1 MNIAVPN
8 PDLPDDENVKAGSFS
23 ILIVD
28 NDPAH
33 ARAMTESLERVGY
46 RCTVAIS
53 GPEGKKMLEQNTYDI
68 VITDMVMNDF
78 DGMQMLALAKQLLP
92 DCEVIMVTG
101 HATVMKAVEAMRQG
115 AYNFLEKPIT
125 PNQLR
130 AITEKASQAVA
141 LRQTNVELRRRL
153 DEKFG
158 FEGLIYSSQ
167 NMQWLIDRLKRIAPT
182 DVTVLITGESG
193 TGKEMIA

>member
-1 MNIAVPN
+1 MNT
-8 PDLPDDENVKAGSFS
+8 DLTSTTPSTDETTPVASLS

-46 RCTVAIS
+46 RCTVATS

-78 DGMQMLALAKQLLP
+78 DGMQVLALAKQLLP

-101 HATVMKAVEAMRQG
+101 HATVMKAVEAMRHG
-115 AYNFLEKPIT
+115 AFNFLEKPIT
-125 PNQLR
+125 PN
-130 AITEKASQAVA
+130 
-141 LRQTNVELRRRL
+141 
-153 DEKFG
+153 
-158 FEGLIYSSQ
+158 
-167 NMQWLIDRLKRIAPT
+167 
-182 DVTVLITGESG
+182 
-193 TGKEMIA
+193 